1 MTGLNPHDFRDRV
14 VNPTLRTLDLW
25 SPAAERLVFLTAIHE
40 SGLRSLLQRG
50 GGPARG
56 VYQIEPATMADVIER
71 TQKKYPRLWSRA
83 ELFLAPAPSLD
94 DQLVTNLA
102 WATVICRLKYY
113 LVPES
118 LPYAG
123 DRSALAA
130 YWGKWYQTESDPVK
144 IAAFLSDTLNLA

>member
-1 MTGLNPHDFRDRV
+1 MTGLNPHDFRDHV
-14 VNPTLRTLDLW
+14 VTPTLRAIDLW
-25 SPAAERLVFLTAIHE
+25 SPAAERLVFLTAVHE

-56 VYQIEPATMADVIER
+56 VYQVEPATMADVIER
-71 TQKKYPRLWSRA
+71 TQAKYPRLWSRA

-113 LVPES
+113 LVPEP
-118 LPYAG
+118 LPDAA
-123 DRSALAA
+123 DRAALAA

-144 IAAFLSDTLNLA
+144 IAAFLSDTINLA